1 MNNDF
6 VNGKILP
13 TLIKFSLPVL
23 FALFLQAMYGGV
35 DLLVIG
41 QFSDNRNVSTGSQL
55 MQSIT
60 TAISCLSMGTTV
72 LLTQKIGKGK
82 RK

>member
-13 TLIKFSLPVL
+13 TLIKFALPVL

-41 QFSDNRNVSTGSQL
+41 QFSDNSNVSAVSQEV
-55 MQSIT
+55 S
-60 TAISCLSMGTTV
+60 
-72 LLTQKIGKGK
+72 
-82 RK
+82 